1 MPCLGICLCVLG
13 LMTCGAWSADQPDQN
28 VQAKMSLA
36 DAVSMALDEN
46 PNLKKAEQSQSA
58 ARARLRVANIFSS
71 YDLST
76 TAGMAHSPNSSDRSS
91 QLLTQMTYANMRGT
105 EVSLGLSP
113 LATGTDRGS
122 VGLAVRHPLSQGK
135 GLFSDKAYALEGAKI
150 GSTTE
155 EKQYYL
161 TRQATI
167 QGVIE
172 SYFRAVEARDQ
183 VKVEESAVQIAQ
195 TAADG
200 AREKANEMQIT
211 EIEVSRAE
219 IRVAQTKD
227 QLNIQKQSAQ
237 GALDQLMLAIGKG
250 IGASPELTDT
260 VPVVDSQLPTLAE
273 AIDKALSN
281 RAELS
286 VYDLQIADQERSV
299 AMSKDK
305 LRPRLDV
312 VAGFNSTSPDS
323 GLIGKS
329 LYDLGAF
336 TAGLEYHVPMD
347 KRSLVE
353 DQNTAQSN
361 LDVLRKLRLFQMDQ
375 VAESVRNAYR
385 AVEASK
391 VSVEIL
397 GQNVKVAQDN
407 LALAQEMLDEGLDDN
422 RNVLDGQDA
431 LTRAE
436 SGLLS
441 AKVDLYLAAVN
452 LKYAMG
458 EDLATIGKL

>member
-1 MPCLGICLCVLG
+1 
-13 LMTCGAWSADQPDQN
+13 
-28 VQAKMSLA
+28 
-36 DAVSMALDEN
+36 
-46 PNLKKAEQSQSA
+46 
-58 ARARLRVANIFSS
+58 
-71 YDLST
+71 
-76 TAGMAHSPNSSDRSS
+76 
-91 QLLTQMTYANMRGT
+91 
-105 EVSLGLSP
+105 
-113 LATGTDRGS
+113 
-122 VGLAVRHPLSQGK
+122 
-135 GLFSDKAYALEGAKI
+135 
-150 GSTTE
+150 
-155 EKQYYL
+155 
-161 TRQATI
+161 
-167 QGVIE
+167 
-172 SYFRAVEARDQ
+172 
-183 VKVEESAVQIAQ
+183 
-195 TAADG
+195 
-200 AREKANEMQIT
+200 
-211 EIEVSRAE
+211 
-219 IRVAQTKD
+219 
-227 QLNIQKQSAQ
+227 
-237 GALDQLMLAIGKG
+237 
-250 IGASPELTDT
+250 
-260 VPVVDSQLPTLAE
+260 
-273 AIDKALSN
+273 
-281 RAELS
+281 
-286 VYDLQIADQERSV
+286 
-299 AMSKDK
+299 MSKDK

-347 KRSLVE
+347 KRSLIE
-353 DQNTAQSN
+353 DQNTAQSS

-441 AKVDLYLAAVN
+441 AKVDLYLATVN